1 MPTGTFQR
9 VTKALMQ
16 ILPTGQEGD
25 LREVQAVVFELIPA
39 NSMGYIKFQG
49 SLWRARCPQQ
59 VSLEPGMLVR
69 VLDRQSLTLIVEPIA
84 RYVSSFNLNV
94 QSNPY
99 SDD

>member
-1 MPTGTFQR
+1 MPTKTFR
-9 VTKALMQ
+9 RGTKALMQ

-69 VLDRQSLTLIVEPIA
+69 VLDRKNLTLIVEPIA
-84 RYVSSFNLNV
+84 RYVSSFNLNA
-94 QSNPY
+94 QSSPY
-99 SDD
+99 IDG